1 MADWEAQIAF
11 WNDPRNQ
18 ARAAQNLQHR
28 AKSTVV
34 CRQGSRSLAHLQ
46 DQVMESSAT
55 REYPSLI
62 HTFFV
67 THTVGREEILR
78 LQGLASNTPS
88 GVTYTKEVINALDRK
103 SKQRGHLPGVG
114 RVLSRRAT
122 DIFRSDDK
130 FSQMLTQY
138 ESSPEFGNAI
148 ESDGCGDD

>member
-1 MADWEAQIAF
+1 MPAGIPVTCSPSRSGDGELSHSGVPVADPHLLCDTHCWQGGDIEVA
-11 WNDPRNQ
+11 
-18 ARAAQNLQHR
+18 
-28 AKSTVV
+28 
-34 CRQGSRSLAHLQ
+34 GSRL
-46 DQVMESSAT
+46 
-55 REYPSLI
+55 
-62 HTFFV
+62 
-67 THTVGREEILR
+67 
-78 LQGLASNTPS
+78 PS
-88 GVTYTKEVINALDRK
+88 GMTYTEEVINALARK